1 MKVKCTSSFY
11 IVNKG
16 VFNNGSIV
24 EFEEELARKLIKQGV
39 VVEYTENEE
48 TIKKEENIQND
59 EKEVIIQTEVI
70 EVEKEIDYN
79 TLTVK
84 ALKSLLEEKGLSTK
98 GKKAE
103 LIERLKGN

>member
-24 EFEEELARKLIKQGV
+24 EFDDELALKLIKQGV
-39 VVEYTENEE
+39 AVEYIEE
-48 TIKKEENIQND
+48 TETI
-59 EKEVIIQTEVI
+59 EKE
-70 EVEKEIDYN
+70 EIDYSD
-79 TLTVK
+79 LTVK
-84 ALKSLLEEKGLSTK
+84 ELKVILEQKGLSTK

-103 LIERLKGN
+103 LIQRLKEN

>member
-24 EFEEELARKLIKQGV
+24 EFDDELALKLIKQGV
-39 VVEYTENEE
+39 AVEYIEE
-48 TIKKEENIQND
+48 TETI
-59 EKEVIIQTEVI
+59 EKE
-70 EVEKEIDYN
+70 EIDYN
-79 TLTVK
+79 DLTIK
-84 ALKSLLEEKGLSTK
+84 ELKVILEQKGLSTK

-103 LIERLKGN
+103 LIQRLKEN